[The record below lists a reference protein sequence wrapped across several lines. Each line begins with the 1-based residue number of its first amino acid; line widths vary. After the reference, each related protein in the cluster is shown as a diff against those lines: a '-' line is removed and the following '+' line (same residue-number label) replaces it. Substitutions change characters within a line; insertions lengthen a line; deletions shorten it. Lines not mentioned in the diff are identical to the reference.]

1 MIVVFT
7 LCSANYLAQ
16 AKTLA
21 DSILEHNPEYHVV
34 IGLVDRVPKNLSPS
48 YWQPYELIPV
58 EDLSIPDLADMVDKY
73 DIVEL
78 NTAVKPFYMEY
89 LYQRNAQVDAVVY
102 LDPDILVLSDL
113 SPVLDKLR
121 SNNIVVTPHS
131 CTFDDSSTN
140 VYYEL
145 SMLRTGV
152 YNLGFI
158 GTARSETTFF
168 FLKWWQTRLR
178 EHCYYRAGS
187 GVFVDQLWVTLAP
200 LYFPGVLVEKN
211 PGCNMCYWN
220 HFERRLT
227 IRDGRYI
234 VNGEH
239 KLLFYHFSSYDP
251 SHPDHIS
258 MRKKSLVMTFEE
270 RPDLKPLFDLYTKR
284 LLACDY
290 MSIRSFKYSLPKR
303 PVKSPPLT
311 PKAAVRGSVRTV
323 LRALP
328 QVAQRRLK
336 RFAEFTLESFM

>member
-21 DSILEHNPEYHVV
+21 DSVLEHNPEYHVI
-34 IGLVDRVPKNLSPS
+34 IGLVDRVPENLSAS

-58 EDLSIPDLADMVDKY
+58 ENLMIPGLQEMVDKY

-78 NTAVKPFYMEY
+78 NTAVKPFYIEY
-89 LYQRNAQVDAVVY
+89 LYQRNAQAEAVIY

-113 SPVLDKLR
+113 SPVLDKLH
-121 SNNIVVTPHS
+121 SNNIIITPHS

-145 SMLRTGV
+145 SMLRTGI
-152 YNLGFI
+152 YNLGFLA
-158 GTARSETTFF
+158 TARSETTFF
-168 FLKWWQTRLR
+168 FLKWWQARLR
-178 EHCYYRAGS
+178 EHCYYRPGS
-187 GVFVDQLWVTLAP
+187 GIFVDQLWVTLAP
-200 LYFPGVLVEKN
+200 LYFPGVHVEKN

-239 KLLFYHFSSYDP
+239 QLLFYHFSSYDP
-251 SHPDHIS
+251 RQRDQMST
-258 MRKKSLVMTFEE
+258 RKKSLVMTFDE
-270 RPDLKPLFDLYTKR
+270 RPDLKPLFDMYTNR
-284 LLACDY
+284 LLARDY

-303 PVKSPPLT
+303 PAKSPPMT
-311 PKAAVRGSVRTV
+311 PKAAVRGGVRIV

-336 RFAEFTLESFM
+336 QFAEFTLESFM